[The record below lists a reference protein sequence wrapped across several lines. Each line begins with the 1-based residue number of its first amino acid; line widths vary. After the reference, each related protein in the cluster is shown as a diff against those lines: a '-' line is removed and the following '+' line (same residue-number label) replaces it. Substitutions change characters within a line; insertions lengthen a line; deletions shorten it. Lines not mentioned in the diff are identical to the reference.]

1 MIIERQKLL
10 VMQLLSLSLYIT
22 FYQENAGFLCLPAF
36 LMVPLFWNWPYRKEI
51 PWSAFIRLDNFGDSI
66 IMIAGSGNRRPQEGN
81 LESGTGYTRGR
92 VSAIGIPRRMRW
104 IYSIT
109 CEKQK

>member
-36 LMVPLFWNWPYRKEI
+36 LMVPLFWNWPYRKE
-51 PWSAFIRLDNFGDSI
+51 N
-66 IMIAGSGNRRPQEGN
+66 
-81 LESGTGYTRGR
+81 T
-92 VSAIGIPRRMRW
+92 
-104 IYSIT
+104 
-109 CEKQK
+109 